1 MTGGEGFSD
10 EEDGQRRIK
19 LGFQLKISSGW
30 CRGNKMCHI
39 LNWWH
44 QILLWTLPQ
53 SIKTI
58 AVNMIDSER
67 KKTYKDSWKVVTQ
80 KDIKQIR
87 SKQIKKLIYQQFM
100 GCRVWSENISGHQL
114 TQEILLRCYS
124 DSLWQWRYKTRLPS
138 TIQIGSDQIGLWSSY
153 SSVSQVQNHSRWAS
167 VNLKMVQRYG

>member
-1 MTGGEGFSD
+1 MTGGEEFSD
-10 EEDGQRRIK
+10 EEDGQRRIS

-44 QILLWTLPQ
+44 QILLWTFPQ

-114 TQEILLRCYS
+114 TQEILLCCYG